1 MPNQCPTDKIY
12 NPDSKKCVSIT
23 GTVGK
28 SLIKKHQS
36 GSIKLLDENVA
47 KLKTSGLLPT
57 TPSAATAKPKTASP
71 KKSVKS
77 PAKNDLPAKYPC
89 ATSSEIYSPLT
100 KRCVKIDGA
109 AGKKVIK
116 AYHDKLVSLFPENVA
131 KIEKPGT
138 KTVVATKAK
147 PSAQAPPKTKVV
159 YKPIGATPVPS
170 PVAKRIHKFVE
181 EWKANREARLFK
193 SEGHKS
199 FCKNNKIMELEKPIV
214 HSTLNIE
221 FPIQRM
227 QGAIQMGGFS
237 IESLNTPHQKFNIER
252 IQGINF
258 QFNNYSLHNVL
269 YKGTKDTLAYF
280 EDTVDM
286 TWLKDMNDYIM
297 NLSTKD
303 IYTIIGYTFYGDTV
317 SNNYMRRRL
326 NKQMFMNELSSY
338 DKWISV
344 YYPLFFQAVDYLDNN
359 VSDVQKIL
367 RDGKDNK
374 VVIPGTVGYVAL
386 TDKTLVNKQMDVSD
400 VLKLLQKNKTMKNSD
415 KYIIFYTIGRF
426 LSFTE
431 FWQNV
436 IRVYI
441 QDLESIIQKAPAL
454 KKPMVVYR
462 GVKDDYYLKGKEGNV
477 YTTDGFVSTSINLGS
492 ALRFA
497 GVKCCF
503 KRVTLLPGT
512 RTLLLAG
519 VSKFKQEFEI
529 LLSNKSKFY
538 ITKGKRFM
546 QKSTTDMC
554 PNKVSQITVTD
565 VVVIK

>member
-1 MPNQCPTDKIY
+1 
-12 NPDSKKCVSIT
+12 VSIS

-28 SLIKKHQS
+28 ALIKKHQS
-36 GSIKLLDENVA
+36 GAIKLIDENVT
-47 KLKTSGLLPT
+47 KLKTSGLLPASAT
-57 TPSAATAKPKTASP
+57 TKPKTASP

-77 PAKNDLPAKYPC
+77 SAATSGLPTTYPC
-89 ATSSEIYSPLT
+89 KTPSDIYSPIT

-116 AYHDKLVSLFPENVA
+116 AYQAKQLALFPENVA
-131 KIEKPGT
+131 KIEGSSGT
-138 KTVVATKAK
+138 KTTAKASVHVA
-147 PSAQAPPKTKVV
+147 PKTKVAMKTN
-159 YKPIGATPVPS
+159 KPMGATPVPS
-170 PVAKRIHKFVE
+170 PIAKRIHKFVE
-181 EWKANREARLFK
+181 EWKKNKEAQLFK

-214 HSTLNIE
+214 HSSLNIE

-237 IESLNTPHQKFNIER
+237 IESLNSPNQKFTLER

-258 QFNNYSLHNVL
+258 QFNNYSLHNIL

-286 TWLKDMNDYIM
+286 TWLKDMNNYIM

-326 NKQMFMNELSSY
+326 NKQMFMNELSAY

-344 YYPLFFQAVDYLDNN
+344 YYPLFFQAVDYLDKD
-359 VSDVQKIL
+359 VSDVKKIL

-374 VVIPGTVGYVAL
+374 VTVPGTVGYVAL
-386 TDKTLVNKQMDVSD
+386 SDKTLANKQMEVSE
-400 VLKLLQKNKTMKNSD
+400 VLKLLKNNTTMKTSD
-415 KYIIFYTIGRF
+415 KYLIFYAIGRF
-426 LSFTE
+426 LSFSE

-436 IRVYI
+436 IRLYI
-441 QDLESIIQKAPAL
+441 QDLETIIQKAPAL
-454 KKPMVVYR
+454 KKPLVVYR
-462 GVKDDYYLKGKEGNV
+462 GVKDDYYLKGQEGNV

-503 KRVTLLPGT
+503 KRITLLPGT

-538 ITKGKRFM
+538 ITKGKKFM
-546 QKSTTDMC
+546 QKSTVDMC